1 MFLGLGLSSLTGS
14 EREEQAM
21 PPILLFILL
30 LIFTFVVVLYL
41 LRPTKTEA
49 AVQQHLKNIQVAH
62 PDSPVNS
69 ILKEEGYSSN
79 PALSRMIRQIPG
91 AVGTLDLIRQS
102 GQQWDVSVVMSSS
115 LLATVLVSW
124 IASFF
129 LPGIL
134 FAVLAGMM
142 AGSVPYI
149 YLLIMREARF
159 RRCDQLLPEAID
171 LMARGLRAGHALTA
185 VLEMVGNEMAEPI
198 ASEFRRLHEEHA
210 LGLTLRDATLN
221 MISRLPRDDMRFLA
235 TAILLQKETGGNLA
249 LILDKTA
256 NVARER
262 ARLRGQ
268 LRIYTAQ
275 GRITGWILCLMPFI
289 MFGLLSMVNWKT
301 EKILFTDDLG
311 RTAVYSGLVFMAIGI
326 LVIRKIINVK
336 V

>member
-1 MFLGLGLSSLTGS
+1 MS
-14 EREEQAM
+14 
-21 PPILLFILL
+21 PILLFILL
-30 LIFTFVVVLYL
+30 LIFTFIVLLYL
-41 LRPTKTEA
+41 LRPTKTEV
-49 AVQQHLKNIQVAH
+49 AVQERLKDVQSRH
-62 PDSPVNS
+62 SDSLGIT

-79 PALSRMIRQIPG
+79 PAVSQIVRQIPG

-102 GQQWDVSVVMSSS
+102 GQQWDVSVVIGTS
-115 LLATVLVSW
+115 LLTTVLVAW

-134 FAVLAGMM
+134 LAALAGMA
-142 AGSVPYI
+142 AGSAPYI

-185 VLEMVGNEMAEPI
+185 VLEMVGNEVAEPI
-198 ASEFRRLHEEHA
+198 ATEFRRLHEEHA
-210 LGLTLRDATLN
+210 LGLTLREATLN

-249 LILDKTA
+249 IILDKTA
-256 NVARER
+256 AVARER

-275 GRITGWILCLMPFI
+275 GRITGWILCSMPFI

-311 RTAVYSGLVFMAIGI
+311 RTAVYSGLVFMGIGI

>member
-1 MFLGLGLSSLTGS
+1 LIILSAF
-14 EREEQAM
+14 EIEKIAM

-30 LIFTFVVVLYL
+30 LFFSFGVAFYL
-41 LRPTKTEA
+41 LRPTKTES
-49 AVQQHLKNIQVAH
+49 AVQQHLENIQVSRAEGTGAT
-62 PDSPVNS
+62 
-69 ILKEEGYSSN
+69 ILKGEGYSSN
-79 PALSRMIRQIPG
+79 PSIREIIRQLPG
-91 AVGTLDLIRQS
+91 AAGTLNLVRQS
-102 GQQWDVSVVMSSS
+102 GRDWPVSHVMGIS
-115 LLATVLVSW
+115 LLATVLTAW
-124 IASFF
+124 IASLF
-129 LPGIL
+129 LPTIFLPMLSGV
-134 FAVLAGMM
+134 A
-142 AGSVPYI
+142 AGSIPYI
-149 YLLIMREARF
+149 YLFIIREARF
-159 RRCDQLLPEAID
+159 RKCDQVLPEAID
-171 LMARGLRAGHALTA
+171 LMARGLRAGHALNA
-185 VLEMVGNEMAEPI
+185 VLEMVGNEIAEPL

-210 LGLTLRDATLN
+210 LGLPLRDATLN
-221 MISRLPRDDMRFLA
+221 MVSRLPRDDMRFLA

-256 NVARER
+256 AVARER

-311 RTAVYSGLVFMAIGI
+311 RTAVYAGLVFMVIGV